1 MIQAGV
7 SKETDYNIQ
16 THLKNSIVSHYPSSL
31 IRIAWLLLQQ
41 VAGFLHS

>member
-16 THLKNSIVSHYPSSL
+16 NSIVSHYPSSL
-31 IRIAWLLLQQ
+31 IRIAWLLL
-41 VAGFLHS
+41 